1 MVLNILITTAHRPVF
16 LAVFILLGSFF
27 IDGFAIAQANISKIY
42 SSLLLKKIRV
52 ERGQQ
57 KNAT

>member
-27 IDGFAIAQANISKIY
+27 IDRFAIAQANISKIY

-57 KNAT
+57 KKAT